1 MNFIKIK
8 PDDKCLVIAPHADD
22 ESIGCGGLLLT
33 YPQNFEVVVLTDGR
47 RGGGNGDY
55 DEELIVKT
63 RLKELQETME
73 FAKIKNY
80 RNLMIKD
87 REVYKNLEKINTLNL
102 KRYDYVFVPNGYETH
117 IDHNPILARVKRIL
131 RFWRKTRIV
140 SYEVWSPIP
149 NPNLYLDISGVA
161 EQKRALI
168 SHYKSQIKHN
178 DYANK
183 AVSLN
188 HYRGLPCGLKY
199 AEAFFIEQTFAE
211 KFGFCIIWFDDRIIF
226 KFLGMKATI
235 TNKHS
240 IYGYLCHFNA
250 KNIKK

>member
-1 MNFIKIK
+1 
-8 PDDKCLVIAPHADD
+8 
-22 ESIGCGGLLLT
+22 
-33 YPQNFEVVVLTDGR
+33 
-47 RGGGNGDY
+47 
-55 DEELIVKT
+55 
-63 RLKELQETME
+63 ME

-87 REVYKNLEKINTLNL
+87 REVYKNLEKINILNL

-117 IDHNPILARVKRIL
+117 IDHNPVLARVKRIL
-131 RFWRKTRIV
+131 RFWQKTRIV

-199 AEAFFIEQTFAE
+199 AEAFFIEQTFALLAIIAASINV
-211 KFGFCIIWFDDRIIF
+211 FGGFILSQRMLQMFRP
-226 KFLGMKATI
+226 
-235 TNKHS
+235 
-240 IYGYLCHFNA
+240 
-250 KNIKK
+250 KNHKDSRHE